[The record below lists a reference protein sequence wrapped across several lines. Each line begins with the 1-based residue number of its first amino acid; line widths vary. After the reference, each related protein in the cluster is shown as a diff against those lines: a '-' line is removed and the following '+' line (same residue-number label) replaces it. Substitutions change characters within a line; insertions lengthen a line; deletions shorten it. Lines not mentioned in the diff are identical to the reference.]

1 MHRLR
6 FIAFALLISLAAA
19 RNAHA
24 DDLCDCEAP
33 TLDEIKAAATKS
45 IALLESSAVVYRKER
60 ECFGCHHQAM
70 PVLAL
75 TEARRRGFKID
86 EANYA
91 EQLKRTAEH
100 LKRGE
105 ESYRQGTGQ
114 GGRADTAG
122 WALWT
127 LETGG
132 WKPDD
137 TTALVAGYLLDR
149 QNDLDFWRTSGNRP
163 PTEASNFSTTYVAV
177 RGLSSFGSG
186 EQEQKISDRKERAL
200 KWLESAEPADT
211 EDRVFRLRALSYL
224 AADEEVTKSA
234 AADLKKHQRE
244 DGGWSQL
251 ADLESDAY
259 GTATALAA
267 LHEYGDLPVTDDVY
281 QRGLAYLMKSQLA
294 DGSWHVKTRSKPI
307 QKYFESG
314 FPHEKD
320 QFISIAATSW
330 ATLAL
335 AYACPEPAL
344 EAVEENPVGVGRDN

>member
-6 FIAFALLISLAAA
+6 LISIALLVSLAAA
-19 RNAHA
+19 GSSRGE
-24 DDLCDCEAP
+24 DLCDCEAP
-33 TLDEIKAAATKS
+33 TLDEIKAAVTKS
-45 IALLESSAVVYRKER
+45 IALMESSAVVYRKER

-86 EANYA
+86 ETNYA

-137 TTALVAGYLLDR
+137 TTALVSGYLLAR
-149 QNDLDFWRTSGNRP
+149 QNDLDYWRSSGNRP
-163 PTEASNFSTTYVAV
+163 PTEASAFTTTYVAV
-177 RGLSSFGSG
+177 RGLSAFGGS
-186 EQEQKISDRKERAL
+186 EQEEKISDRKQRAL
-200 KWLESAEPADT
+200 KWLVSEEPKDT
-211 EDRVFRLRALSYL
+211 EDCVFRLRALSYL
-224 AADEEVTKSA
+224 SADEDTVKSA
-234 AADLKKHQRE
+234 AADLKKQQRD
-244 DGGWSQL
+244 DGGWSQTP
-251 ADLESDAY
+251 DLESDAY
-259 GTATALAA
+259 ATATALAA
-267 LHEYGDLPVTDDVY
+267 LHEYGVLPVSDDIY
-281 QRGLAYLMKSQLA
+281 IRGLTYLMKSQLP
-294 DGSWHVKTRSKPI
+294 DGSWLVTTRSKPI

-330 ATLAL
+330 AAITLSF
-335 AYACPEPAL
+335 ACPEQ
-344 EAVEENPVGVGRDN
+344 